1 MHSTTVMEMT
11 HVLTM
16 GTGRAQWWPYQLHDG
31 RRSAVLRCPKCGLP
45 AFVTEHK
52 IDAEG
57 NVDGPFSC
65 RSAECGFET
74 HLLLKGWTEEEIQ
87 PVAPSP

>member
-1 MHSTTVMEMT
+1 METT

-52 IDAEG
+52 IDGAG
-57 NVDGPFSC
+57 NVHGAFAC
-65 RSAECGFET
+65 RGSDCGFESQ
-74 HLLLKGWTEEEIQ
+74 LWLKGWREEPE
-87 PVAPSP
+87 PASVPSP